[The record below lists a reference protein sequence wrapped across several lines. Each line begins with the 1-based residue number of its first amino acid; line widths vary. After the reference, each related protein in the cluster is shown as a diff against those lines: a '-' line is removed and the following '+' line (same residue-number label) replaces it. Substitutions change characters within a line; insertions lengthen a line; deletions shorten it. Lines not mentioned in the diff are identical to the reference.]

1 MHTHITLSTL
11 KNVLLYLSMTA
22 RHTKISEV
30 TGKLFF
36 SVCPTVYDVNVR
48 GSTLIETT
56 HPGQAP

>member
-1 MHTHITLSTL
+1 
-11 KNVLLYLSMTA
+11 MTA